1 MTVQKQVA
9 ATVALGRNWLAAAVS
24 PSVACSAD
32 GGPRIVSC
40 HHTMEI
46 YGRKEAFSASV
57 LSVAC
62 ARLNFCT
69 CFHKSV
75 REASAWYWL
84 SMLVW

>member
-9 ATVALGRNWLAAAVS
+9 ATVALGSNWLAAAES

-46 YGRKEAFSASV
+46 YGRKEAYLALV

-62 ARLNFCT
+62 ARLNSCT
-69 CFHKSV
+69 CFQKSV
-75 REASAWYWL
+75 REAS
-84 SMLVW
+84 S